1 MSIPKPKAAAQA
13 AEAPMEEVAQAA
25 EAVKAPSKKIA
36 VEATE
41 KGFYDNSRK
50 NPGDKFFIKEE
61 KHFSKNWM
69 KKI

>member
-1 MSIPKPKAAAQA
+1 MSIPKPKAADKA
-13 AEAPMEEVAQAA
+13 AEAPVEEVA
-25 EAVKAPSKKIA
+25 EVKSASKKIA
-36 VEATE
+36 VEALE